1 MTIWRKVDWER
12 KYKERLGHDVFKFIE
27 KDKTL
32 ITYLSD
38 YDYVL
43 NEIKN
48 RASSFQLDDNSI
60 LVIHICKFFEGV
72 LILIAN
78 ETGWLPTFSS
88 GKSEFIRKFYLDNR
102 SNIVSEIKKQ
112 CPSRS
117 QKIED
122 KLFST
127 VEDFTERHNAVHY
140 GSMLSLGE
148 VDNYD
153 AILTKTRDVIKI
165 LLENGLIN

>member
-1 MTIWRKVDWER
+1 MTIWRKVDWDR
-12 KYKERLGHDVFKFIE
+12 KYKERLGPDVFKFIE
-27 KDKTL
+27 RDKSL

-43 NEIKN
+43 NGIKN
-48 RASSFQLDDNSI
+48 KASSFQLDDNSI

-72 LILIAN
+72 LILIAH
-78 ETGWLPTFSS
+78 ETGWISKFSS
-88 GKSEFIRKFYLDNR
+88 SKSSFIRKFYLDNR
-102 SNIVSEIKKQ
+102 SNITKEIQQQ
-112 CPSRS
+112 CPGTS

-140 GSMLSLGE
+140 GSMLKLGE
-148 VDNYD
+148 VDNYE
-153 AILTKTRDVIKI
+153 AILTKTRDVVRI
-165 LLENGLIN
+165 LIDNGLIN